1 MFVLV
6 GLGAGAVWLAA
17 FAVGH
22 DKRAGAEIAESCE
35 LLEQV
40 LAANGWGVGS
50 WTGHGASLSENIYHL
65 QARRGQFLVLPTV
78 CSNGEVESACF
89 YAGVKM
95 MSCTLATGDLRTSYA
110 GLV

>member
-17 FAVGH
+17 FAVGL
-22 DKRAGAEIAESCE
+22 DKRTGAEIAESSE

-40 LAANGWGVGS
+40 LAAHGWGVGS
-50 WTGHGASLSENIYHL
+50 GHGASISERIYHL
-65 QARRGQFLVLPTV
+65 QTRRGQFLVVPMT
-78 CSNGEVESACF
+78 SSDGEVESACF